1 MSEVNSA
8 APAAPQATSEAV
20 PSLETQVN
28 TEATNIEGS
37 QESMDLDAIA
47 KGEGSEEAPKGE
59 TQEQKTER
67 ELKKKLKLKVRGK
80 EREEEIDFNDDEK
93 LRKMLEK
100 AYGADETF
108 QEASKTR
115 KQMEAFAKLLQED
128 PVEALRHFGHDVDA
142 IAQKYLESRIEEMQK
157 SPEQLELEKLR
168 KEVEKER
175 KARERIEQERIEA
188 QKAQIEQEY
197 ARKLDDEITGSLAKA
212 NLPKSPYV
220 VKRIAE
226 NLMIA
231 LQKGYTDVSVDDVLP
246 VVDKQIKSELRDF
259 FGALPEDVFEQIL
272 GNDVVTK
279 LRKQRVAKA
288 KQAPVTASSVK
299 PTGVSEALKAET
311 VKKEEKL
318 SSKDFFRRLGTTKI

>member
-1 MSEVNSA
+1 MSQAPVA
-8 APAAPQATSEAV
+8 AQVSTEAV
-20 PSLETQVN
+20 PSLESQIN
-28 TEATNIEGS
+28 ATTDTVEGS
-37 QESMDLDAIA
+37 KTNEVDLDAVA
-47 KGEGSEEAPKGE
+47 RGEEA
-59 TQEQKTER
+59 TTEQAATEEVK

-80 EREEEIDFNDDEK
+80 EREEEIDFNDEDK

-128 PVEALRHFGHDVDA
+128 PVEALKHFGHDVDA

-175 KARERIEQERIEA
+175 KMREKIEQERVEA
-188 QKAQIEQEY
+188 QKSQIEQEY
-197 ARKLDDEITGSLAKA
+197 ARKLDDEISVSLAKA

-226 NLMIA
+226 SLMIA
-231 LQKGYTDVSVDDVLP
+231 LQKGYTDVSVADVLP
-246 VVDKQIKSELRDF
+246 VVDKQIKSELREF
-259 FGALPEDVFEQIL
+259 FGALPEDVFDQIL
-272 GNDVVTK
+272 GNDTVNK
-279 LRKQRVAKA
+279 LRKNRVAKA
-288 KQAPVTASSVK
+288 KTAPITASSVK
-299 PTGVSEALKAET
+299 PTGMSEALKAEAT
-311 VKKEEKL
+311 KKEEKV
-318 SSKDFFRRLGTTKI
+318 SSRDFFKNLGTTKI

>member
-1 MSEVNSA
+1 MSQAPVA
-8 APAAPQATSEAV
+8 APAAPQATSEAI

-28 TEATNIEGS
+28 QTSTEVAGNES
-37 QESMDLDAIA
+37 SDSMDLDAIA
-47 KGEGSEEAPKGE
+47 KGEDTA
-59 TQEQKTER
+59 QEQKPTETKEQK
-67 ELKKKLKLKVRGK
+67 ELKKKLKLKVRGR
-80 EREEEIDFNDDEK
+80 EREEEIDFNDEDK

-128 PVEALRHFGHDVDA
+128 PVEALKHFGHDVDA

-157 SPEQLELEKLR
+157 SPEQLELEQLR

-175 KARERIEQERIEA
+175 KMREKIEQERVEA
-188 QKAQIEQEY
+188 QKSQIEQEY
-197 ARKLDDEITGSLAKA
+197 ARKLDDEITSSLAKA
-212 NLPKSPYV
+212 NLPKSTYV

-246 VVDKQIKSELRDF
+246 VVDKQIKSELREL
-259 FGALPEDVFEQIL
+259 FGILPEDLLEQFV
-272 GNDVVTK
+272 GNDMLTK
-279 LRKQRVAKA
+279 LRKNRVAKA
-288 KQAPVTASSVK
+288 KTAPVTASSVK
-299 PTGVSEALKAET
+299 STGVSEALKAESN
-311 VKKEEKL
+311 KREEKL
-318 SSKDFFRRLGTTKI
+318 NSRDFFKNLGTTKI